1 MSLADSAE
9 IDLLVIGAGP
19 GGYVAAIRAAQLGK
33 SVVLVD
39 ADAPGGTCLNHGC
52 IPSKALLSAT
62 DIAYKAGQRQSMGI
76 YADPYIDWDELLEW
90 NQDVI
95 SQLTGGVEALC
106 HHVGV
111 EFIHGRAAFIDDHMA
126 RIDRNDEDDR
136 ELSFQKA
143 IVATGSRPIELPEFP
158 FEDDRILAS
167 RDVFSLPN
175 VPTDLLIVGAGY
187 IGLEL
192 ATLFGKL
199 GTDVT
204 VIELEDNALPGWE
217 SDLRNNIREHV
228 ESLNVTF
235 RFDELAVNCETNEDS
250 VTITTETEDEEEF
263 SYMAERVVVAVG
275 REPVT
280 DTVGLDAI
288 GLEPMDRGFL
298 TTDARC
304 RTECEHVFAVGD
316 VAGEPMLA
324 HKASKDG
331 LVAAE
336 TIGGKDTST
345 SDIVVPAVVFTDPEM
360 ATVGLSESAAE
371 EAEYDPVVGRMSFD
385 ASGRALT
392 ADSPEGF
399 VRVVIDAETET
410 LLGAQVIS
418 EHASELIGELTLA
431 VDNGL
436 PARSIVDT
444 THAHPTFSEA
454 VMEACANALGE
465 SIHVLN

>member
-217 SDLRNNIREHV
+217 SDL
-228 ESLNVTF
+228 
-235 RFDELAVNCETNEDS
+235 
-250 VTITTETEDEEEF
+250 
-263 SYMAERVVVAVG
+263 
-275 REPVT
+275 
-280 DTVGLDAI
+280 
-288 GLEPMDRGFL
+288 
-298 TTDARC
+298 
-304 RTECEHVFAVGD
+304 
-316 VAGEPMLA
+316 
-324 HKASKDG
+324 
-331 LVAAE
+331 
-336 TIGGKDTST
+336 
-345 SDIVVPAVVFTDPEM
+345 
-360 ATVGLSESAAE
+360 
-371 EAEYDPVVGRMSFD
+371 
-385 ASGRALT
+385 
-392 ADSPEGF
+392 
-399 VRVVIDAETET
+399 
-410 LLGAQVIS
+410 
-418 EHASELIGELTLA
+418 
-431 VDNGL
+431 
-436 PARSIVDT
+436 
-444 THAHPTFSEA
+444 
-454 VMEACANALGE
+454 
-465 SIHVLN
+465 